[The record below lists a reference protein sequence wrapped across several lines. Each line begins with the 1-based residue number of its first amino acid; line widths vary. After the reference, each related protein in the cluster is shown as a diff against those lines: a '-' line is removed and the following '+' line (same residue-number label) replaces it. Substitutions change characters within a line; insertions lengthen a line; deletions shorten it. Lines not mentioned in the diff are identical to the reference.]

1 MRDGT
6 PSRTAQWVAAAR
18 AFGMT
23 LPESVRIAD
32 DPYGIAFTS
41 PSLQR
46 LFAQAAPR
54 SLAAV
59 PGLRTWIAYMQVR
72 TRVLDDAIREF
83 VAGGGR
89 QVVLL
94 GAGYDCRALRM
105 GELADARVYEVDHP
119 ATQSHKRDVLDRIG
133 ALSPAVYVTWDFET
147 RPMDELPD
155 TLADAGHDPSVP
167 TITIWE
173 GVTMYLTEG
182 AIDASLRA
190 IAAWSSPGS
199 HLAMTYFAKSRLT
212 KPSFATRVVQ
222 ATVARLGEPWKFG
235 WVPEELPEYLSVR
248 GFQLA
253 RDISTP
259 DAARELLPAELART
273 VRRADSHVAI
283 AIAQESILIAQ
294 R

>member
-41 PSLQR
+41 PRLQK
-46 LFAQAAPR
+46 LFAENTPR
-54 SLAAV
+54 ALAAV
-59 PGLRTWIAYMQVR
+59 PGLKTWIAYMQVR
-72 TRVLDDAIREF
+72 TRILDDAIRDF

-94 GAGYDCRALRM
+94 GAGYDCRALRLP
-105 GELADARVYEVDHP
+105 ELADARVYEIDHP
-119 ATQSHKRDVLDRIG
+119 ATQSHKRDVLDHIG

-147 RPMDELPD
+147 RPMDELPEA
-155 TLADAGHDPSVP
+155 LAEAGHDAGAP

-182 AIDASLRA
+182 AIDSSLRA
-190 IAAWSSPGS
+190 IAAWSMPGS
-199 HLAMTYFAKSRLT
+199 QLAMTYFAKSRLER
-212 KPSFATRVVQ
+212 PSFATRVVQ
-222 ATVARLGEPWKFG
+222 AAVARLGEPFKFG
-235 WVPEELPEYLSVR
+235 WDPEQLPDYLHER
-248 GFQLA
+248 GFELV

-259 DAARELLPAELART
+259 DAARELLPSDLART
-273 VRRADSHVAI
+273 VRSADSRVAI
-283 AIAQESILIAQ
+283 AS